1 MNINMKIDKFKEQII
16 RQTKEILKSKSSP
29 ESIAMGFSLGTLIA
43 ILPTPGFGVFIALF
57 IAIFFKKMSK
67 LAILI
72 SFTFWNPIIVA
83 PLYWLSYELGG
94 LFFTPNPSIQFDL
107 AIFDQLYHYSGR
119 FILGNAMIALLLSPL
134 SYLTVYFLTAKYLR
148 RQDEIKGMIQVPVQE
163 RERS

>member
-1 MNINMKIDKFKEQII
+1 MKIDKFKEQII

-29 ESIAMGFSLGTLIA
+29 ESIAMGFSLG
-43 ILPTPGFGVFIALF
+43 

-107 AIFDQLYHYSGR
+107 AIFDQLYHYSGK
-119 FILGNAMIALLLSPL
+119 FILGNAMIAMLLSPL

-148 RQDEIKGMIQVPVQE
+148 RQDDIKGMIQVPVQE